1 MGGKTS
7 VGDGRKERKA
17 ERLVELSALKTKHK
31 AQDRRSKFWIYG
43 VSVVLILALI
53 GSVSSVLLMENNNE
67 NQLTETAKKP
77 IDGVQSFDGLSQTH
91 TSTPLTFSETPPT
104 GGDHAPTWIKCGI
117 YTSPISTSE
126 AVHSLEHGAVWIAYR
141 PDLPAEQ
148 IEALSNTVRSNAYQ
162 LLSPYL
168 GLSSPVVAS
177 AWGKQLKLESA
188 QDPRLAIFLKA
199 YTQGPQTPE
208 PGAPC

>member
-17 ERLVELSALKTKHK
+17 ERLVTIGALKTKHQ
-31 AQDRRSKFWIYG
+31 AEDRRSKFWIYG
-43 VSVVLILALI
+43 IGVVLILALI
-53 GSVSSVLLMENNNE
+53 GSVTSVILMEKKDKD
-67 NQLTETAKKP
+67 QLIAAAKKP
-77 IDGVQSFDGLSQTH
+77 IDGVQTFTDLSQKH

-104 GGDHAPTWIKCGI
+104 GGDHAQTWIKCGI
-117 YTSPISTSE
+117 YTRAINTSE
-126 AVHSLEHGAVWIAYR
+126 AVHSLEHGAVWITYR
-141 PDLPAEQ
+141 PDLPAKQ
-148 IEALSNTVRSNAYQ
+148 IEALSKMVLSNSYQ

-177 AWGKQLKLESA
+177 AWGKQLKMESA

>member
-1 MGGKTS
+1 MEKK
-7 VGDGRKERKA
+7 DKD
-17 ERLVELSALKTKHK
+17 
-31 AQDRRSKFWIYG
+31 Q
-43 VSVVLILALI
+43 LIAA
-53 GSVSSVLLMENNNE
+53 
-67 NQLTETAKKP
+67 AKKP
-77 IDGVQSFDGLSQTH
+77 MDGVQTFTGLSQKH

-104 GGDHAPTWIKCGI
+104 GGDHASTWIKCGI
-117 YTSPISTSE
+117 YTRAINTSE
-126 AVHSLEHGAVWIAYR
+126 AVHSLEHGAVWITYR
-141 PDLPAEQ
+141 PDLPAKQ
-148 IEALSNTVRSNAYQ
+148 IEALSKMVLSNSYQ